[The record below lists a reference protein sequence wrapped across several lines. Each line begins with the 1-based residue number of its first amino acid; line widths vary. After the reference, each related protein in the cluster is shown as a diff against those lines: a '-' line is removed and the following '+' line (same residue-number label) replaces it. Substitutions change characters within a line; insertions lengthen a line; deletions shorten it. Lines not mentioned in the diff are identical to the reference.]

1 MDKGRPRNADSNT
14 LKLWI
19 LSLLLISVKIPLTV
33 ENSENKAG
41 WDVAQLAEG
50 WPSTYKAQGLIPS
63 TTQTRS
69 NPRIRKIK
77 VEESEV
83 RGHPQ
88 LLRGLRAA
96 WDTLGPEKGR
106 K

>member
-83 RGHPQ
+83 
-88 LLRGLRAA
+88 
-96 WDTLGPEKGR
+96 
-106 K
+106 